1 MTAKRDPDRLVRA
14 YLDEGPI
21 ELSDRVVE
29 SVLGEIHRTRQR
41 AVFGSW
47 RTLSMSRISFVA
59 VVIVAAVSIG
69 GLALWATRPP
79 VSSVATSPP
88 ATSPSPRANPSQ
100 ASASAT
106 PSSSAQAGGTI
117 LYGRGTPGTNDH
129 LYAVAPDGTA
139 ARTLETKGSC
149 CLTVTPEGANLVYG
163 ITSSV
168 GHVVPASRFLPA
180 GNSFSLFDSPASLN
194 LAPRAASPRLDIA
207 FEGWDPKDEKRTGV
221 YVSIDNGGGLIWGTL
236 KRLTTSPG
244 QLHDVPLAFS
254 PDGSSL
260 LFQRNPGSELGDL
273 YVIHTD
279 GSGLR
284 KLSPA
289 STVVRNDDLF
299 GSGASWS
306 PDGKRVAI
314 SGFDPNGIGCDSTGI
329 FVINVADGT
338 SDVIAHPN
346 TCATSA
352 RWSPDGNWIAFDRE
366 TNGDGGHDVWL
377 MHPDGSGLV
386 NVTDSIS
393 AGVCCTQW
401 SPNSSRLL
409 IQGGDAAKA
418 EVDLWTVAVDGS
430 GPVQLTSDPGFYKWY
445 VWIPTQ

>member
-14 YLDEGPI
+14 FLDEGPI

-47 RTLSMSRISFVA
+47 RTLSMSRISLAA
-59 VVIVAAVSIG
+59 VVIVAAVSVA
-69 GLALWATRPP
+69 GLALWATRPTAP
-79 VSSVATSPP
+79 SVAASPP
-88 ATSPSPRANPSQ
+88 ATSPSPVSSPPQ
-100 ASASAT
+100 AIHSAA
-106 PSSSAQAGGTI
+106 PSSSPQAGGTI
-117 LYGRGTPGTNDH
+117 LYGRGEPGTNDQ
-129 LYAVAPDGTA
+129 LYAVAPDGSA
-139 ARTLETKGSC
+139 ARTIETKGSC
-149 CLTVTPEGANLVYG
+149 CLTVTPSGAGLVYG
-163 ITSSV
+163 LTSS
-168 GHVVPASRFLPA
+168 GGRVVPASRSLPV
-180 GNSFSLFDSPASLN
+180 GNVSMFDSPAGLS
-194 LAPRAASPRLDIA
+194 LAPRAASARLDIA
-207 FEGWDPKDEKRTGV
+207 FDGWDPKDEKRTGI

-260 LFQRNPGSELGDL
+260 LFQRHHDSEFGDL

-314 SGFDPNGIGCDSTGI
+314 SGFDRNGTGCDSTGI

-338 SDVIAHPN
+338 SDIIANPN

-352 RWSPDGNWIAFDRE
+352 RWSPDGTWIAFDRA
-366 TNGDGGHDVWL
+366 TNGSSGHDVWL
-377 MHPDGSGLV
+377 LHPDGSGLV
-386 NVTDSIS
+386 NVTDSIPV
-393 AGVCCTQW
+393 GVCCTQW
-401 SPNSSRLL
+401 SPDSSRLL

-430 GPVQLTSDPGFYKWY
+430 EPLQLTSDPGFYKWY
-445 VWIPTQ
+445 VWIPTR